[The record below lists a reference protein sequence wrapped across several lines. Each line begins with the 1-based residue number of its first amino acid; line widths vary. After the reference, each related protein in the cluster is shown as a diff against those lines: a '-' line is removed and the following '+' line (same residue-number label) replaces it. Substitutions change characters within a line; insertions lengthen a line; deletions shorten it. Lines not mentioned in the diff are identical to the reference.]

1 MTQKEKFYAR
11 QIELVEQIRKINT
24 EFTPRCLISEFE
36 SLKKLKQSVE
46 FLEIALEQTISD
58 NEIKKFY
65 ATEEGQTLK
74 SELEESL
81 EILKCECQ
89 ENNEFR
95 FNKVKDIVFTVL
107 DRNHWDLY
115 GNPESL
121 TIGLKEVNEERR
133 ERGFTLMFA
142 EQFSVYNFKRFSKE
156 GAIEINY
163 GSAGSFDPKNS
174 YRTTYLMGLATFSN
188 SFEMQDELKQELNA
202 WYTSQR
208 ELYAKIDAV
217 KNRLK
222 NPLKF

>member
-11 QIELVEQIRKINT
+11 QIELVEQLRQINP

-46 FLEIALEQTISD
+46 FLEIALEQAISD

-65 ATEEGQTLK
+65 ATEEGKILK

-81 EILKCECQ
+81 EILQHECRKND
-89 ENNEFR
+89 EIHL
-95 FNKVKDIVFTVL
+95 NKIKDIVFTVL
-107 DRNHWDLY
+107 DKNYWDLY
-115 GNPESL
+115 GNPESF
-121 TIGLKEVNEERR
+121 TIGLKEVNKERL

-142 EQFSVYNFKRFSKE
+142 EQFSVYNFKRFTKE
-156 GAIEINY
+156 STLEINY
-163 GSAGSFDPKNS
+163 GSSGSFDPKNS
-174 YRTTYLMGLATFSN
+174 YRTMYLMGLATFSN
-188 SFEMQDELKQELNA
+188 SFEMQDELKQELNT

-208 ELYAKIDAV
+208 EFYAKYDAV
-217 KNRLK
+217 QKRLK